1 MSPTK
6 SQEPTRPKRIPADK
20 PKTQMKPLK
29 KVNQNLDKN
38 EIAKPTSFDTNKFK
52 YSQET
57 KVGEPT
63 LHPPGGI
70 VTSVGLGKLET
81 VTNYGNQSDV

>member
-1 MSPTK
+1 MKTK
-6 SQEPTRPKRIPADK
+6 PTRPKRVTQK
-20 PKTQMKPLK
+20 PKTQMKPLT
-29 KVNQNLDKN
+29 KVSPNLEEN

-81 VTNYGNQSDV
+81 VTNYGSQSDV

>member
-1 MSPTK
+1 MKTK
-6 SQEPTRPKRIPADK
+6 PTRPKRVTQK
-20 PKTQMKPLK
+20 PKTQMKPLT
-29 KVNQNLDKN
+29 KVSPNLEEN

-52 YSQET
+52 YAQET
-57 KVGEPT
+57 QVGEPT

-81 VTNYGNQSDV
+81 ITNYGGKSDV